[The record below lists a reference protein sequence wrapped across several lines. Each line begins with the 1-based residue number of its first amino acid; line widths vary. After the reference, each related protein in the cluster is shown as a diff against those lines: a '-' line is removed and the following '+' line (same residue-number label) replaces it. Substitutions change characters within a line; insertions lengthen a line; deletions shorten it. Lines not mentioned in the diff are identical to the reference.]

1 MPAETLNTDYKKEK
15 EAETKRRIKEKFS
28 KYPSISN
35 VSEYIKMINDIREA
49 YSKKEKG
56 EYISVYRGE
65 CEQHLTAGM
74 PGLFRNDAYK
84 LNPFYERNLLYE
96 LSSNKI
102 AKGEFLEV
110 AFEAQHDEYPSR
122 LLDVTYNALVAL
134 YFATT
139 PYYKN
144 HKSESDTDKEDGVVF
159 IYFVKNIYSASS
171 ECINRT
177 FDAII
182 NQDENQF
189 VFEEAFQGNHKFVDH
204 MKVNQRI
211 AIQQGAFILFQ
222 GREYS
227 EVPEYKYQA
236 IVIKNKSVIRK
247 ELNDLFGINTGFIY
261 PEPYNLVPSI
271 TYKAKIAKN
280 TNFSL
285 ENEIH
290 CFMDNMRDEIEVF
303 FDSENIANSGIKEVY
318 LFEKQLSEKRRMI
331 AQLLNR
337 IDRYEEEGDS
347 QEKIKRLII
356 GEFNR
361 NISLFDI
368 NIQAYF
374 AEEGIESSIESL
386 RIG

>member
-1 MPAETLNTDYKKEK
+1 MSTETQKNDYKIEK
-15 EAETKRRIKEKFS
+15 EAETKQKIANKFS
-28 KYPSISN
+28 KYPVVTS
-35 VSEYIKMINDIREA
+35 VSDYIFHINQIREA
-49 YSKKEKG
+49 YKKKEKG
-56 EYISVYRGE
+56 DFITVFRGE

-74 PGLFRNDAYK
+74 PGLFRNNTYK
-84 LNPFYERNLLYE
+84 INPFYERNLLYE

-102 AKGEFLEV
+102 ANGEFLEK

-144 HKSESDTDKEDGVVF
+144 HKSEDETDDKNGVVF

-171 ECINRT
+171 ECINKT

-182 NQDENQF
+182 NQEDNQF
-189 VFEEAFQGNHKFVDH
+189 IFEEAFQGNHKFVDH

-211 AIQQGAFILFQ
+211 AVQQGAFILFQ
-222 GREYS
+222 GREYK
-227 EVPEYKYQA
+227 EIPERKYQA
-236 IVIKNKSVIRK
+236 IVIRNKASIRK

-261 PEPYNLVPSI
+261 PEPYNLVSSI

-285 ENEIH
+285 ENEIRG
-290 CFMDNMRDEIEVF
+290 FMDNMKEEIEDF
-303 FDSENIANSGIKEVY
+303 FDSDKIHKSGIMEVY
-318 LFEKQLSEKRRMI
+318 LFEKQLSEKRRM
-331 AQLLNR
+331 LLKLLDKVK
-337 IDRYEEEGDS
+337 IYEADESKQKYTSNLIREG
-347 QEKIKRLII
+347 
-356 GEFNR
+356 FNS
-361 NISLFDI
+361 NLSLFDI

-374 AEEGIESSIESL
+374 TEEGIESSMEKLKIE
-386 RIG
+386 

>member
-1 MPAETLNTDYKKEK
+1 MPDETQKKDYKREK
-15 EAETKRRIKEKFS
+15 ETETKHRIKEKFS
-28 KYPSISN
+28 KYPTAST
-35 VSEYIKMINDIREA
+35 VSEYIKIINDIREA
-49 YSKKEKG
+49 HSEKEKG

-74 PGLFRNDAYK
+74 PGLFRNDSYK

-144 HKSESDTDKEDGVVF
+144 HKSESDKDEENGVVF
-159 IYFVKNIYSASS
+159 VYFVKNIYSASS

-222 GREYS
+222 GREYR
-227 EVPEYKYQA
+227 EVPERKYQA

-271 TYKAKIAKN
+271 THKAKIAKN

-290 CFMDNMRDEIEVF
+290 CFMDNMRDEIEAF
-303 FDSENIANSGIKEVY
+303 FDSENIVDSGIKEVY

-331 AQLLNR
+331 KELLSR
-337 IDRYEEEGDS
+337 IDRYEKDDDS
-347 QEKIKRLII
+347 QKRIEKLII
-356 GEFNR
+356 DGFNR
-361 NISLFDI
+361 NLSLFDI

-374 AEEGIESSIESL
+374 AEEGIESSMEKL